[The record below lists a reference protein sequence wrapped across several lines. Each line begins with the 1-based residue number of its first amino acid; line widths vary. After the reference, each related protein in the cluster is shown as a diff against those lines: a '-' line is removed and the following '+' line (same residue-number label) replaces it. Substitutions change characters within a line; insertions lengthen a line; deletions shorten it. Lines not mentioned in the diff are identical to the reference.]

1 MGGGCGAG
9 QPKPGAQAPD
19 AETSLPSARGPMTLQ
34 EYGPKVPDLP
44 VVKRGQKR
52 NPEQYLTFPSFLKC
66 GQWAHINSFPFSARH
81 SLY

>member
-44 VVKRGQKR
+44 VVKREIQ
-52 NPEQYLTFPSFLKC
+52 SS
-66 GQWAHINSFPFSARH
+66 I
-81 SLY
+81 